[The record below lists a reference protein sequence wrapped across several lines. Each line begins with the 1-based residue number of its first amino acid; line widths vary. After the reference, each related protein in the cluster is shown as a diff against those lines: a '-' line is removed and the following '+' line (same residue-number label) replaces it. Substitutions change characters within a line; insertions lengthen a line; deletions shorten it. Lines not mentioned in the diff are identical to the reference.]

1 MTKVEADK
9 INWKKDTTKTI
20 EIELVVTKTNFFSY
34 IPIIPSK
41 NEEKKDKKIYFDS
54 FLLQSVYFK
63 ILSSLS
69 IIKILLFLFLQS
81 FP

>member
-9 INWKKDTTKTI
+9 INWEKDTTKTI
-20 EIELVVTKTNFFSY
+20 EIELVVTKTKFFSY

-41 NEEKKDKKIYFDS
+41 NEEKKDKKLYFDS
-54 FLLQSVYFK
+54 FLLQSLYFR

-69 IIKILLFLFLQS
+69 IIKHIIVSVFTII
-81 FP
+81 P